1 MLIDAFTYFN
11 EKELV
16 ELRLKYLN
24 SIIDYFVVIE
34 SNITFTGKEKKW
46 NFPDVLNNN
55 LKEFSNKIQYHQM
68 KVDLKKAE
76 AEKSSNYKG
85 GTWGRSWKVES
96 MQRNFI
102 KEAYK
107 NFSPSDIIII
117 SDLDEIPSK
126 DKLSFIK
133 SCNFRVIAPV
143 AFEQASFHLDCNF
156 LELEKWVGSVVATK
170 ELIDKYGP
178 QIFRDLRKRISRF
191 TDAGWSF
198 SSFGGIKRVREKIE
212 SFCHE
217 EYNKQKYKNEDHL
230 KKCIETGSDIFDRKV
245 KKKKIDKNFFPKD
258 LLKFMEENS
267 TFYFGSKTTI

>member
-24 SIIDYFVVIE
+24 SIVDYFVVIE
-34 SNITFTGKEKKW
+34 SNITFTGKKKKW
-46 NFPDVLNNN
+46 NFPDVLKNN
-55 LKEFSNKIQYHQM
+55 LKEFAHKIQYHQLNI
-68 KVDLKKAE
+68 KLEEIKNEESWIID
-76 AEKSSNYKG
+76 NIKG
-85 GTWGRSWKVES
+85 DDFWRIENF
-96 MQRNFI
+96 QRNYI
-102 KEAYK
+102 KTACK
-107 NFSPSDIIII
+107 KFANDDILII

-198 SSFGGIKRVREKIE
+198 SSFGGIKKVREKIE

-217 EYNKQKYKNEDHL
+217 EYNKEEYKNEAHL
-230 KKCIETGSDIFDRKV
+230 ERCIKTGSDLFGRKV
-245 KKKKIDKNFFPKD
+245 KKRKVDKNFFPED
-258 LLKFMEENS
+258 LLKLMKENS